1 MDRDVAHYFWAVF
14 VKKKTAELE
23 PQGFPN
29 EKVKC
34 KSINRSQINQ
44 RLPDAPVYLDL
55 VGQFLAAETTKG

>member
-1 MDRDVAHYFWAVF
+1 MLHIIFGLF
-14 VKKKTAELE
+14 SLKKTEKLE

-55 VGQFLAAETTKG
+55 VGQFLAAETNKGQK

>member
-1 MDRDVAHYFWAVF
+1 MTTRAPAVL
-14 VKKKTAELE
+14 KTEKLE

-29 EKVKC
+29 EKV

-55 VGQFLAAETTKG
+55 VGQFLAAETTKGQN